1 MNEFL
6 PIKPNKS
13 SNKMKTRQFLAGLVA
28 VTVMAGTSAFVSPV
42 GPVKKAKATTYKV
55 DTQKSVLNWDGK
67 KVTGQHNGTVKFNE
81 GTLTVDGT
89 KLTGGMFEF
98 DMNSITSLDLTD
110 AGYNAK
116 FIGHMKSEDFF
127 NTTKYPTSKFVIT
140 KVTPKGG
147 NNYDIT
153 GNMTIK
159 NLTNPVTFPATV
171 TVAGNTITAEGK
183 AVLDRTKYDIR
194 YGSKSFFEN
203 IGDKAIYDDFT
214 INLKTVASK

>member
-1 MNEFL
+1 
-6 PIKPNKS
+6 
-13 SNKMKTRQFLAGLVA
+13 MKTRQFLASMVA
-28 VTVMAGTSAFVSPV
+28 VAVMAGTSAFTSPV

-55 DTQKSVLNWDGK
+55 DNQKSILNWEGK
-67 KVTGQHNGTVKFNE
+67 KVTGQHNGNVKLTE
-81 GTLTVDGT
+81 GTLTVDGN
-89 KLTGGMFEF
+89 KPTGGTFAF

-127 NTTKYPTSKFVIT
+127 NTAKYPTSKFAIT

-147 NNYDIT
+147 NKFDIT

-159 NLTNPVTFPATV
+159 GISNVVTFPATV
-171 TVAGNTITAEGK
+171 TVAGNTITANGK
-183 AVLDRTKYDIR
+183 AVLDRTKYDIK

-214 INLKTVASK
+214 IEMKLVATK

>member
-1 MNEFL
+1 
-6 PIKPNKS
+6 
-13 SNKMKTRQFLAGLVA
+13 MKTRQFLASLVA
-28 VTVMAGTSAFVSPV
+28 VAVMAGTSAFVSPV
-42 GPVKKAKATTYKV
+42 GPVKKAKAATYKV
-55 DTQKSVLNWDGK
+55 DTQKSVLNWEGK
-67 KVTGQHNGTVKFNE
+67 KVTGQHNGTVKFNT

-89 KLTGGMFEF
+89 KLTGGTFEF

-183 AVLDRTKYDIR
+183 AVLDRTKYDIK